1 MIVLILWIEIH
12 APNKTTG
19 KKISLCRLITVKR
32 KLILLDEPYSSLDK
46 AAISILN
53 NLIKE
58 RSKFYS
64 LSSHRINCD
73 KLDKAEIINKI
84 LDIYEYK

>member
-1 MIVLILWIEIH
+1 
-12 APNKTTG
+12 
-19 KKISLCRLITVKR
+19 
-32 KLILLDEPYSSLDK
+32 
-46 AAISILN
+46 
-53 NLIKE
+53 
-58 RSKFYS
+58 

>member
-1 MIVLILWIEIH
+1 MKFQTIT
-12 APNKTTG
+12 K
-19 KKISLCRLITVKR
+19 KKISLFRLITVKR

-58 RSKFYS
+58 KLEQKVIVMITTHQDFSEKNIFNTNTLNMEDFNVRS
-64 LSSHRINCD
+64 N
-73 KLDKAEIINKI
+73 
-84 LDIYEYK
+84 